1 MAENFDEKLMAD
13 HEYDGIYEL
22 DNDLPGWWVWLFYLT
37 IIWAF
42 LYMFFYHISG
52 IGYSS
57 TDEYRKEINPDYIRV
72 ESGQP
77 KLLGI
82 FPEYRP
88 VYYDDKRHRHVSHQ
102 PLVQFVEEKRESDT
116 ATYVALT
123 DAKSVSQG
131 KEIFMVKCVSC
142 HGKFGEG
149 GIGPNLTDAYWLH
162 GGDFSNIVK
171 TIKFG
176 VPTKGM
182 ITWRYELKPEQILQV
197 ASFVATLK
205 GTNPPNPKAPQGELL
220 TQ

>member
-1 MAENFDEKLMAD
+1 MSDNIDEKLMAD

-22 DNDLPGWWVWLFYLT
+22 DNDLPQWWVWLFYLT
-37 IIWAF
+37 IVWAF
-42 LYMFFYHISG
+42 SYLLYFHVLN
-52 IGYSS
+52 IGYLSA
-57 TDEYRKEINPDYIRV
+57 DEYQKEMNPDYIRV

-88 VYYDDKRHRHVSHQ
+88 VYYDDKRHKHVSNQ
-102 PLVQFVEEKRESDT
+102 PTVLFVEEKRESDT
-116 ATYVALT
+116 ATYIALT
-123 DAKSVSQG
+123 DPKSIAIG
-131 KEIFMVKCVSC
+131 KEIFTAKCVSC

-149 GIGPNLTDAYWLH
+149 GIGPNLTDQYWLH
-162 GGDFSNIVK
+162 GGDFSNILK
-171 TIKFG
+171 TVKFG

-182 ITWRYELKPEQILQV
+182 ITWRYELKPEQIQQV

-205 GTNPPNPKAPQGELL
+205 GTNPPNPKVPQGELI